1 MPPISRPPPARRRS
15 AAAAAASSALFL
27 FLLLLPT
34 PLPCA
39 TARPA
44 SAPPSDESSSSTPAF
59 DDNFNPSL
67 IPRGLHLRSLVLPPH
82 TPRGLDPAIIESF
95 PTVVYSAVKGH
106 KIGEASL
113 ECAVCLNDFEDED
126 ALRLIPKCD
135 HAFHPDCI
143 GAWLD
148 SHTTCPVCRAELAS
162 QPAGDSES
170 QQAESGT
177 EPPRVEVM
185 VEVAPPDA
193 GALERSQRGRERE
206 GIQPPYLWDKNECGS
221 FNNRN
226 RALGSSRM
234 QTFSRSH
241 STGHSLIRPGED
253 NDRFMLRLPA
263 EVRKQLMVRPRPDRP
278 QEGSSRRGYRC
289 GGEGSSRG
297 IRYFRS
303 PDRLDRAA
311 KSERW
316 AFNRM
321 PAFFAR
327 ASSVLS
333 PRVAADGGDG
343 GSSRGLVQ
351 QARPA
356 I

>member
-1 MPPISRPPPARRRS
+1 MFIIVV
-15 AAAAAASSALFL
+15 FL
-27 FLLLLPT
+27 FFLSAYSAFIRRCSPAPEGSISV
-34 PLPCA
+34 PLVRRLA
-39 TARPA
+39 A
-44 SAPPSDESSSSTPAF
+44 
-59 DDNFNPSL
+59 
-67 IPRGLHLRSLVLPPH
+67 
-82 TPRGLDPAIIESF
+82 PRGLDPAIVESF

-106 KIGEASL
+106 KTGEASL

-126 ALRLIPKCD
+126 VLRLIPKCD

-162 QPAGDSES
+162 QPAGNSES

-193 GALERSQRGRERE
+193 GAPERSQRGGERE

-234 QTFSRSH
+234 QRFSRSH

-263 EVRKQLMVRPRPDRP
+263 EVRKQLMDRARPDRP
-278 QEGSSRRGYRC
+278 QEGSSRRGYWR

-297 IRYFRS
+297 RYFGR

-311 KSERW
+311 KPER
-316 AFNRM
+316 R
-321 PAFFAR
+321 AFFVRVPSA
-327 ASSVLS
+327 LS
-333 PRVAADGGDG
+333 PRVAADGNG
-343 GSSRGLVQ
+343 GSAQ

>member
-1 MPPISRPPPARRRS
+1 
-15 AAAAAASSALFL
+15 L

-34 PLPCA
+34 CLPRA
-39 TARPA
+39 AAQPA

-59 DDNFNPSL
+59 DDNFNPYLRVVVVFLFLLSAYSVFILRCSL
-67 IPRGLHLRSLVLPPH
+67 APEGSVSVPSLRRLAA
-82 TPRGLDPAIIESF
+82 PRGLDPAVVAVETF
-95 PTVVYSAVKGH
+95 PTVAYSAVKGH
-106 KIGEASL
+106 KTGEASL
-113 ECAVCLNDFEDED
+113 ACAVCLNDFEDD
-126 ALRLIPKCD
+126 DMLRLIPKCD

-143 GAWLD
+143 GAWLG
-148 SHTTCPVCRAELAS
+148 SHTTCPVCRAELAE

-177 EPPRVEVM
+177 EPPRVEVA
-185 VEVAPPDA
+185 VEAAPPDA
-193 GALERSQRGRERE
+193 GAAERSQGGRERE
-206 GIQPPYLWDKNECGS
+206 GIQPPDLWDKNES
-221 FNNRN
+221 NNRN
-226 RALGSSRM
+226 RTRGSSQMRR
-234 QTFSRSH
+234 FSRSH

-253 NDRFMLRLPA
+253 TERFTLRLPA
-263 EVRKQLMVRPRPDRP
+263 EVRRQLMDRPMPDRAH
-278 QEGSSRRGYRC
+278 EGSSRRGYRC

-297 IRYFRS
+297 RHFRR

-321 PAFFAR
+321 PSFFTR
-327 ASSVLS
+327 VSSALS
-333 PRVAADGGDG
+333 PRVAADGSGG
-343 GSSRGLVQ
+343 GSSRGSAQ